1 MVVEVRR
8 VDETRVQ
15 KMLLLKKKKKKK
27 KKKNAQLKCR
37 LDLTYHYLSL

>member
-27 KKKNAQLKCR
+27 KNAQLKCR
-37 LDLTYHYLSL
+37 LDLTCHYLSL

>member
-15 KMLLLKKKKKKK
+15 KMLLKKKR
-27 KKKNAQLKCR
+27 NAQLKCR
-37 LDLTYHYLSL
+37 LDLPCH

>member
-15 KMLLLKKKKKKK
+15 KMLLKKKKKKK

-37 LDLTYHYLSL
+37 LDLTCHYLGL

>member
-27 KKKNAQLKCR
+27 KKNAQLKCR
-37 LDLTYHYLSL
+37 LDLTCHYLSL